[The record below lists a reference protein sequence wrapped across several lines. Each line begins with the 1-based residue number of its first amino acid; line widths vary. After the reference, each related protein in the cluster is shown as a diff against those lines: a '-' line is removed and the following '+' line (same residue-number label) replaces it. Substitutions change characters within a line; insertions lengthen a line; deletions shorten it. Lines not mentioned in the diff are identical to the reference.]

1 MAVETHGVLFEY
13 GLSLPPLALVFQFN
27 PQEISRSRTVT
38 VKTGNAPGSRGG
50 YDFLSPL
57 DTSRVAQGV
66 EMQAESFSIDILL
79 DATDAMNK
87 GDDPV
92 VKQFGVQPQIDT
104 LRSMAEPKNQGPGG
118 VKILS
123 SLGLSGARAFERQ
136 ETASVL
142 VFAWG
147 IQLLPVFLTGVA
159 QKEALHLPNL
169 MPYRATMTLTMQ
181 VIESLNPFFLA
192 EKVRQTMGSALNV
205 ASGFQGG

>member
-1 MAVETHGVLFEY
+1 MAVETRGVLFEY
-13 GLSLPPLALVFQFN
+13 GLSVPPLALVFQFN

-57 DTSRVAQGV
+57 ETSRVAQGV

-79 DATDAMNK
+79 DATDEMNDK
-87 GDDPV
+87 DSTAT
-92 VKQFGVQPQIDT
+92 KFGVQPQIDT
-104 LRSMAEPKNQGPGG
+104 LRAMAEPKNQGPGG
-118 VKILS
+118 VKVLS

-142 VFAWG
+142 VFVWG
-147 IQLLPVFLTGVA
+147 MQLLPVFLTGVA

-169 MPYRATMTLTMQ
+169 FPYRATMSLTMQ
-181 VIESLNPFFLA
+181 VIESANPFFLA
-192 EKVRQTMGSALNV
+192 EKVRQTMGAALNV
-205 ASGFQGG
+205 ATGFQTG

>member
-1 MAVETHGVLFEY
+1 MAVETKGVLFEY
-13 GLSLPPLALVFQFN
+13 GLSIPPLALVFQFN

-57 DTSRVAQGV
+57 ETARVSQGV
-66 EMQAESFSIDILL
+66 EMQAESFSIDVML
-79 DATDAMNK
+79 DATDSMQT
-87 GDDPV
+87 GDAV
-92 VKQFGVQPQIDT
+92 ASKFGVQPQIDT

-118 VKILS
+118 VQVLS
-123 SLGLSGARAFERQ
+123 SLGLSGTRAFERQ

-147 IQLLPVFLTGVA
+147 MQLLPVFLTGVA

-169 MPYRATMTLTMQ
+169 MPYRATMSLTMQ
-181 VIESLNPFFLA
+181 VIESANPFFLA
-192 EKVRQTMGSALNV
+192 DKVRQTMSAALNV
-205 ASGFQGG
+205 ATGFQTG

>member
-1 MAVETHGVLFEY
+1 MAVETRGVLFEY
-13 GLSLPPLALVFQFN
+13 GLSVPPLALVFQFN

-57 DTSRVAQGV
+57 ETSRVAQGV

-79 DATDAMNK
+79 DATDEMNDK
-87 GDDPV
+87 DSIAT
-92 VKQFGVQPQIDT
+92 KFGVQPQIDT
-104 LRSMAEPKNQGPGG
+104 LRAMAEPKNQGPGG
-118 VKILS
+118 VKVLS

-142 VFAWG
+142 VFVWG
-147 IQLLPVFLTGVA
+147 MQLLPVFLTGVA

-169 MPYRATMTLTMQ
+169 FPYRATMSLTMQ
-181 VIESLNPFFLA
+181 VIESANPFFLA
-192 EKVRQTMGSALNV
+192 EKVRQTMGAALNV
-205 ASGFQGG
+205 ATGFQTG